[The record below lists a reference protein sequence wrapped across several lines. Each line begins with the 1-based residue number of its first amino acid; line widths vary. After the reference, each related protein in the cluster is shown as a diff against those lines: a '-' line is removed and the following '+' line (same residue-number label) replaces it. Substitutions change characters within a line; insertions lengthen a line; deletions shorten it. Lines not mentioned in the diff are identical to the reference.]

1 MSKWQILLNAHVT
14 FRSLGETITTISGMR
29 PRYMACRLHSAHAK
43 VALRLARLRTAPGW
57 DHVESAANPSD
68 GGSRTGV
75 SDPVAAA
82 LGFAL
87 VQAEFP
93 LAVFNSVG

>member
-1 MSKWQILLNAHVT
+1 MRSTLLGDAPSVHGVPGCT
-14 FRSLGETITTISGMR
+14 RTCQATI
-29 PRYMACRLHSAHAK
+29 
-43 VALRLARLRTAPGW
+43 RLARLRTAPWW
-57 DHVESAANPSD
+57 DHVESAARPSD

-82 LGFAL
+82 LGFVL

-93 LAVFNSVG
+93 SDVLKFSGIAFDSGFCSVAYS